1 MIAFT
6 TCPTID
12 CTRDG
17 RPMLPPLATM
27 QELAPYIEAAWPS
40 FAAVS
45 LREALHGDL
54 ADTDILAE
62 TLLSHVPVAPASRQM
77 QAYLAERRA

>member
-12 CTRDG
+12 QARDG
-17 RPMLPPLATM
+17 HPMLPPAATM
-27 QELAPYIEAAWPS
+27 QGLAPYIEVAWPS
-40 FAAVS
+40 SAAVS
-45 LREALHGDL
+45 LREALQGDL
-54 ADTDILAE
+54 ANADILAE